1 LGGLG
6 RVDTDRAKEVRSCC
20 IAGAVVDVGVVAAEP
35 NKWVHAEA
43 WRTAGV
49 DTDIEIE
56 DRGCGLSLEG
66 RKWSLS

>member
-1 LGGLG
+1 LVYPFLS
-6 RVDTDRAKEVRSCC
+6 VPLLVK
-20 IAGAVVDVGVVAAEP
+20 IALKQGVFAYDC
-35 NKWVHAEA
+35 KWVHAEA

-49 DTDIEIE
+49 DIDIEIE